1 MLLAQQQ
8 RLSLQRSCR
17 RIEHSN
23 FLPLPNSVS
32 TALSATI
39 HARRKGLLDFLGPI
53 LEDLGHQ
60 AAPVWHE
67 GGKLTHL
74 LGRVVQPWADLSF
87 CERLYAV
94 TPGATPHSA
103 VMISDE
109 AVKSQE
115 VQYELLR
122 PYINRR
128 GVPRLQ
134 LSEVYISSSL
144 HRSCITAIQ
153 PVVEGENILGY
164 LVGDFDLRRLPQEE
178 HVLFPQATWRQIK
191 GDPAIRKQLFDQR
204 FVPRAIDE
212 YIDDVINILDEL
224 VVERGVF
231 RVSLRFSSSRATLW
245 VTEDPYDEHTHVLN
259 EILDP
264 SICLVYPRRAYPE
277 KAKVMTD
284 MVRPVLERFKE
295 LRRADDVVYLRSGS
309 LNIIS
314 GLVEVNFSC
323 DGSHLMPAE
332 MFLEKDEAFWF
343 GVSS

>member
-1 MLLAQQQ
+1 MSTS
-8 RLSLQRSCR
+8 LSD
-17 RIEHSN
+17 
-23 FLPLPNSVS
+23 
-32 TALSATI
+32 TI
-39 HARRKGLLDFLGPI
+39 HARRKGLIDFLSPI
-53 LEDLGHQ
+53 LGDLSRQ
-60 AAPVWHE
+60 AAPLWKTE
-67 GGKLTHL
+67 GKLSYL

-94 TPGATPHSA
+94 TTGAEPHSE

-109 AVKSQE
+109 AIKSQE

-122 PYINRR
+122 PYINKRDSQQ
-128 GVPRLQ
+128 LQ
-134 LSEVYISSSL
+134 LTEVYISPSL

-153 PVVEGENILGY
+153 PVVKEGVILGY
-164 LVGDFDLRRLPQEE
+164 LIGDFDLRRLPQEE

-204 FVPRAIDE
+204 FTPRAIDE

-224 VVERGVF
+224 VVERGIF
-231 RVSLRFSSSRATLW
+231 RISLRFSSSRATLW
-245 VTEDPYDEHTHVLN
+245 VMEDPYDEHTHVLN

-264 SICLVYPRRAYPE
+264 SICLVYPRRPYPE
-277 KAKVMTD
+277 NAKVMTD

-295 LRRADDVVYLRSGS
+295 LRRADDVVYLRTGT

-323 DGSHLMPAE
+323 DGTHLMPAE

-343 GVSS
+343 GVPS